1 MSLETVAR
9 QSLYRQTHARGGDL
23 HSLAD
28 RRLLGRIWRFAA
40 RHHRR
45 LAVFVGVSV
54 VGATLT
60 VATPLLAGRVVDQI
74 TGAGSA
80 GVVVMLAVVIAAVAV
95 AEAAVSLLTRWLSS
109 TIGEGLILD
118 LRTAV
123 FDHVQRMPVAFFTRT
138 RTGALVSRLGNDVM
152 GAQRA
157 FSDTLSGVVANLVTL
172 TLTLAVMLSI
182 SWQITL
188 AALVV
193 LPLFLIPARR
203 IGTAMARLSREAAAH
218 NATMNTQMTE
228 RFSAPGATLVK
239 LFGDTAA
246 ESREF
251 AVRAGRVRDI
261 GVRTA
266 MLQSTFMNSL
276 TLMSALALAL
286 VYGLGGALAL
296 GGHLQ
301 AGQIVALALLLTRLY
316 APLTALANAR
326 VEIATAL
333 VSFERVFE
341 VLDLVPLIRERPG
354 AVEVP
359 RGPDHRGVA
368 VEFDDV
374 RFSYPAADQVSL
386 ASLEEVAELDHRG
399 GEEVLHGI
407 SFTAQPGQV
416 VALVGP
422 SGAGKSTIAS
432 LAARLYDIQ
441 SGAIRLNGTDIR
453 DVTFASLKDTVGMVT
468 QDGHLFHESIR
479 ANLMLAAPDA
489 TDDELWAALRRARL
503 DDVVAAMPDG
513 LDTVVGE
520 RGYRLSGGQRQRLTI
535 ARVLLASPQVVI
547 LDEATASL
555 DSESE
560 AAVQQ
565 ALAEA
570 LKGRTSIVIAH
581 RLSTVR
587 AADVILVVEDGRI
600 VERGEHQELLARGG
614 RYADL
619 YRTQFGSNP
628 RRNCI
633 PAGPHSNFR
642 CRNAS
647 SAGELTAC
655 VQWEDVLSG

>member
-1 MSLETVAR
+1 MLRFYGDEMSLETVAR

-23 HSLAD
+23 HALAD
-28 RRLLGRIWRFAA
+28 RRLLVRIWRFAG
-40 RHHRR
+40 RHHRT
-45 LAVFVGVSV
+45 LAVFLLVSV
-54 VGATLT
+54 VAAVLT
-60 VATPLLAGRVVDQI
+60 VATPLLAGRVVDEI
-74 TGAGSA
+74 TGGGTVAA
-80 GVVVMLAVVIAAVAV
+80 VVALAAVIAAVAV
-95 AEAAVSLLTRWLSS
+95 AETATSLLTRWLSAN
-109 TIGEGLILD
+109 IGEGLILD

-138 RTGALVSRLGNDVM
+138 RTGALVSRLGSDVM

-157 FSDTLSGVVANLVTL
+157 FSDTLSGVVSNLVTL
-172 TLTLAVMLSI
+172 TLTLVVMLGI
-182 SWQITL
+182 SWQVTL
-188 AALVV
+188 VSLALM
-193 LPLFLIPARR
+193 PLFLFPARR
-203 IGTAMARLSREAAAH
+203 IGAAMAKLSRESAAH

-239 LFGDTAA
+239 LFGDTAV

-251 AVRAGRVRDI
+251 AARAGRVRDI

-301 AGQIVALALLLTRLY
+301 AGAIVSLALLLTRLY

-341 VLDLVPLIRERPG
+341 VLDLVPLIREHPD
-354 AVEVP
+354 AVALPETP
-359 RGPDHRGVA
+359 MT

-374 RFSYPAADQVSL
+374 RFAYPAADQVSL
-386 ASLEEVAELDHRG
+386 ASLEEVAELDDRG
-399 GEEVLHGI
+399 GDEVLHGV
-407 SFTAQPGQV
+407 SFTARPGQMI
-416 VALVGP
+416 ALVGS
-422 SGAGKSTIAS
+422 SGAGKSTMAA
-432 LAARLYDIQ
+432 LLARLYDVT
-441 SGAIRLNGTDIR
+441 SGAVRLGGVDVR
-453 DVTFASLKDTVGMVT
+453 DATFASLKKTVGMVT

-479 ANLMLAAPDA
+479 ANLALAAPEA
-489 TDDELWAALRRARL
+489 TDDQMWEALRRARL
-503 DDVVAAMPDG
+503 DGVVADMPDG
-513 LDTVVGE
+513 LETVVGE

-535 ARVLLASPQVVI
+535 ARLLLAAPQVVV

-560 AAVQQ
+560 AKVQE

-570 LKGRTSIVIAH
+570 LAGRTSLVIAH

-587 AADVILVVEDGRI
+587 AADLILVVENGQV
-600 VERGEHQELLARGG
+600 VERGTHTDLLARGG
-614 RYADL
+614 RYAEL
-619 YRTQFGSNP
+619 YRTQFGSH
-628 RRNCI
+628 
-633 PAGPHSNFR
+633 AGPVR
-642 CRNAS
+642 QMRYPLAR
-647 SAGELTAC
+647 
-655 VQWEDVLSG
+655 SGKMY

>member
-9 QSLYRQTHARGGDL
+9 QSLYRQTRARGGEL
-23 HSLAD
+23 RSLAD
-28 RRLLGRIWRFAA
+28 RRLLSRIWRFAQ
-40 RHHRR
+40 RHHRK
-45 LAVFVGVSV
+45 LAVFLAVSV
-54 VGATLT
+54 VSALLT
-60 VATPLLAGRVVDQI
+60 VATPLLAGRVVDEI
-74 TGAGSA
+74 TGSGTTR
-80 GVVVMLAVVIAAVAV
+80 VVVMLAVVIAVVAL
-95 AEAAVSLLTRWLSS
+95 AEAGVALVTRWLSA

-138 RTGALVSRLGNDVM
+138 RTGALVSRLGNDVL

-157 FSDTLSGVVANLVTL
+157 FSDTLSGVVSNLVTL
-172 TLTLAVMLSI
+172 TLTLVVMLSI

-188 AALVV
+188 LSLALM
-193 LPLFLIPARR
+193 PLFLIPARR
-203 IGTAMARLSREAAAH
+203 IGASMARLSREAAIH

-239 LFGDTAA
+239 LFGDPGA

-251 AVRAGRVRDI
+251 EVRAGRVRDI
-261 GVRTA
+261 GVRTS

-296 GGHLQ
+296 GGQLQ
-301 AGQIVALALLLTRLY
+301 AGSIVALALLLTRLY

-326 VEIATAL
+326 VEIASAL

-341 VLDLVPLIRERPG
+341 VLDLVPLIREAPD

-359 RGPDHRGVA
+359 RRAEGGVA
-368 VEFDDV
+368 VQFDDV
-374 RFSYPAADQVSL
+374 HFSYPSADKVSL
-386 ASLEEVAELDHRG
+386 ASLEEVAELDDRG
-399 GEEVLHGI
+399 GDEVLHGV
-407 SFTAQPGQV
+407 SFTAEPGQM

-422 SGAGKSTIAS
+422 SGAGKSTIAA
-432 LAARLYDIQ
+432 LIARLYEAD
-441 SGAIRLNGTDIR
+441 SGAVRLNGRDVR

-479 ANLMLAAPDA
+479 ANLQLSGPPA
-489 TDDELWAALRRARL
+489 TDDQLWEALRRARL
-503 DDVVAAMPDG
+503 ADVVADMPDG

-535 ARVLLASPQVVI
+535 ARLLLASPQVVI

-570 LKGRTSIVIAH
+570 LSGRTSIVIAH

-587 AADVILVVEDGRI
+587 AADMILVVEDGRI
-600 VERGEHQELLARGG
+600 VERGTHQELLGRGG
-614 RYADL
+614 RYAGL
-619 YRTQFGSNP
+619 HHTQFGTERRSCTP
-628 RRNCI
+628 R
-633 PAGPHSNFR
+633 GPHAAY
-642 CRNAS
+642 CARNSVPAR
-647 SAGELTAC
+647 GLTSC
-655 VQWEDVLSG
+655 GQWEDLLSG